1 MCSAGQ
7 RETNGG
13 EVLIARPVS
22 TPRSY
27 TSLEGGGVRIYI
39 KGTHGPLR
47 WTRTMANTEDSL
59 AQPQRETAA
68 KAETNSLF
76 PSPPAADK
84 RVPKREKAAEAETNY
99 SFPSPPAA
107 GKRVPKREKAAEAE
121 TNSLFP
127 SPPAAGKRVPKRE
140 KAVEAETNSLF
151 PSPPAADK
159 RVPKRKPDELPQSG
173 LKKKRR
179 MTKAEKQRLAED
191 ERKRKEEER
200 RRHEIDLCKA
210 QAPEILIRNC
220 PVTVNVGGTSEIF
233 VEGELKKKTESN
245 SDSE

>member
-76 PSPPAADK
+76 PSPPAAD
-84 RVPKREKAAEAETNY
+84 
-99 SFPSPPAA
+99 
-107 GKRVPKREKAAEAE
+107 KRVPKREKAAEAE